1 MSVISRLKVWLT
13 ADTKEFEERL
23 NKSKRDVFG
32 VGEALD
38 DLKGRIGRAFT
49 VLAVVEAGRQ
59 LLDFG
64 MEVDKVR
71 EKVERLTGVDDSAL
85 AGEVKAV
92 ADVFETDYTEVLRT
106 ANTLHR
112 QMGVS
117 FEEAMGLI
125 RKGFAAG
132 LNDSGDFLDQLR
144 EYAPQFRS
152 AGVSAAGMVAVLQ
165 QATRDGIFSDKGLD
179 AVKEAML
186 RLREL
191 PTATRDAL
199 DGIGLSSREVETA
212 LREGTMTI
220 FDVIR
225 QVSEK
230 LNELPASSAA
240 VGTAIADIFGGP
252 GEDAGLAYL
261 QTLKD
266 IDTEHEIVT
275 TNLGKAQEE
284 LARSLARLSTVA
296 SDVFD
301 GIGETLT
308 ELKAKVATGWAMD
321 LEYWN
326 SDAINWFDRLGG
338 FAGLVPGFLKTWDN
352 RKKVEAARQQQ
363 LAEQEA
369 KTVEDTGQRIVD
381 VQKEIVQM
389 NEKTSASLERK
400 IELYEELSA
409 LQKTDVYSGEIGRL
423 QELYRDK
430 KEEENVRSVM
440 TMQERTVEQIQKK
453 VKAIE
458 GLMGTLSVYDTET
471 RAVYQNEVNRL
482 ERVIEK
488 MNEAV
493 NARVRAMSGEVPV
506 MTAQASVGFTGL
518 TSGENPLDLLPEKLE
533 MSTEALQPIAQEMID
548 MSNVINGAFGTMAT
562 GVGESIG
569 MLLSGTGDLQ
579 GFAALVGSTFADM
592 AIQVGQ
598 IAIQTGLAVAGI
610 KAALESLNPWVAV
623 AAGVALVALGTAVK
637 GALSDVASGS
647 NTFAGGTGISD
658 NTYDTRTGA
667 DAWDRESRTVDVNV
681 TGEFRLQGNTL
692 VAAVNRENRRK
703 GLTT

>member
-284 LARSLARLSTVA
+284 LARSLARLNTVA
-296 SDVFD
+296 SEVFD

-321 LEYWN
+321 LEYWG
-326 SDAINWFDRLGG
+326 SDALDWKDRL
-338 FAGLVPGFLKTWDN
+338 AGMFSPMKTMEN
-352 RKKVEAARQQQ
+352 RLKVEAARQQQ

-369 KTVEDTGQRIVD
+369 KAVEDAGKRIVD
-381 VQKEIVQM
+381 VQKEIEQT
-389 NEKTSASLERK
+389 NERTSASLERK

-409 LQKTDVYSGEIGRL
+409 LQKTGVYSGEIARL

-430 KEEENVRSVM
+430 TEEENVRSVM

-458 GLMGTLSVYDTET
+458 GLMGTLSVYDTAT

-482 ERVIEK
+482 EGVIEK

-598 IAIQTGLAVAGI
+598 IAIQTGIAAAGI
-610 KAALESLNPWVAV
+610 KAALSPPLNPFAAI

-637 GALSDVASGS
+637 GALSGVVSGS

>member
-23 NKSKRDVFG
+23 NKSKQDVFG

-64 MEVDKVR
+64 MEVDRVR

-284 LARSLARLSTVA
+284 LARSLARLNTVA

-301 GIGETLT
+301 GIGETMT

-326 SDAINWFDRLGG
+326 SDALDWKDRL
-338 FAGLVPGFLKTWDN
+338 AGMFSPMKTMEN
-352 RKKVEAARQQQ
+352 RLKVEAARHQQ

-369 KTVEDTGQRIVD
+369 KAVEDTGKRIVD
-381 VQKEIVQM
+381 VQKEIEQT
-389 NEKTSASLERK
+389 NERTSASLERK

-409 LQKTDVYSGEIGRL
+409 LQKTGVYSGEIARL

-430 KEEENVRSVM
+430 AEEENVRSVM

-471 RAVYQNEVNRL
+471 RAVYQNEVNQL

-506 MTAQASVGFTGL
+506 MTARASVGFTGL
-518 TSGENPLDLLPEKLE
+518 TSGEDPLDLLPEKLE
-533 MSTEALQPIAQEMID
+533 MCRDELQPIMKDMVE
-548 MSNVINGAFGTMAT
+548 MSNVVEGAFGSMAS
-562 GVGESIG
+562 GVGEGIG
-569 MLLSGTGDLQ
+569 LMIAGSDELE
-579 GFAALVGSTFADM
+579 GFASLVGATFGDM

-610 KAALESLNPWVAV
+610 KAALKSLNPWVAV

-637 GALSDVASGS
+637 GALSGVVSGS

>member
-64 MEVDKVR
+64 MEVDRVR

-199 DGIGLSSREVETA
+199 DGIGLSSREVEMA

-284 LARSLARLSTVA
+284 LARSLARLNTVA

-301 GIGETLT
+301 GIGETMT

-326 SDAINWFDRLGG
+326 SDALDWKDRL
-338 FAGLVPGFLKTWDN
+338 AGMFSPMKTMEN
-352 RKKVEAARQQQ
+352 RLKVEAARQQQ

-369 KTVEDTGQRIVD
+369 KAVEDAGKRIVD
-381 VQKEIVQM
+381 VQKEIEQT
-389 NEKTSASLERK
+389 NERTSASLERK

-409 LQKTDVYSGEIGRL
+409 LQKTGVYSGEIARL

-430 KEEENVRSVM
+430 AEEENVRSVM

-453 VKAIE
+453 VKAVE
-458 GLMGTLSVYDTET
+458 GLMGALSVYDTET

-482 ERVIEK
+482 EGVIEK

-493 NARVRAMSGEVPV
+493 NARVRAMSGEVTV

-579 GFAALVGSTFADM
+579 GFAAMVGNTFGDM

-598 IAIQTGLAVAGI
+598 IAIQTGIAVKGI
-610 KAALESLNPWVAV
+610 KAALESLNPWVAI

-637 GALSDVASGS
+637 GALSGVASGS

>member
-64 MEVDKVR
+64 MEVDRVR

-284 LARSLARLSTVA
+284 LARSLARLNTVA

-301 GIGETLT
+301 GIGETMT

-326 SDAINWFDRLGG
+326 SDALDWKDRL
-338 FAGLVPGFLKTWDN
+338 AGMFSPMKTMEN
-352 RKKVEAARQQQ
+352 RLKVEAARQQQ

-369 KTVEDTGQRIVD
+369 KAVEDAGKRIVD
-381 VQKEIVQM
+381 VQKEIEQT
-389 NEKTSASLERK
+389 NERTSASLERK

-409 LQKTDVYSGEIGRL
+409 LQKTGVYSGEIARL

-440 TMQERTVEQIQKK
+440 TMQERTVAQIQKK

-458 GLMGTLSVYDTET
+458 GLMGTLGVYDTET

-482 ERVIEK
+482 EGVIEK

-533 MSTEALQPIAQEMID
+533 MCRDELQPIMKDMVE
-548 MSNVINGAFGTMAT
+548 MSNVVEGAFGSMAS

-569 MLLSGTGDLQ
+569 LMIAGSDELE
-579 GFAALVGSTFADM
+579 GFASLVGATFGDM

-610 KAALESLNPWVAV
+610 KAALKSLNPWVAV

>member
-284 LARSLARLSTVA
+284 LARSLARLNTASTEVFEGINRQWTSMRTDLADWVA
-296 SDVFD
+296 TELEVWQSDEIGWFD
-301 GIGETLT
+301 KLFRVRDTSMMEVIRQKKDENRELIEQLRLQYQDKDELELLLDEYVQKSAERDNYFQETVKAIREELERRSAGVAALT
-308 ELKAKVATGWAMD
+308 ETVVIGSSSSVEKELTAEEKVF
-321 LEYWN
+321 
-326 SDAINWFDRLGG
+326 S
-338 FAGLVPGFLKTWDN
+338 
-352 RKKVEAARQQQ
+352 
-363 LAEQEA
+363 
-369 KTVEDTGQRIVD
+369 
-381 VQKEIVQM
+381 
-389 NEKTSASLERK
+389 
-400 IELYEELSA
+400 
-409 LQKTDVYSGEIGRL
+409 
-423 QELYRDK
+423 
-430 KEEENVRSVM
+430 
-440 TMQERTVEQIQKK
+440 MQERTVEQIQKK

-482 ERVIEK
+482 EGVIEK

-518 TSGENPLDLLPEKLE
+518 TSGENPLDLLQEKME
-533 MSTEALQPIAQEMID
+533 MSTEASQPIAQEMID
-548 MSNVINGAFGTMAT
+548 ISNVINGAFGTMAT

-579 GFAALVGSTFADM
+579 GFAAMVGNTFGDM

-598 IAIQTGLAVAGI
+598 IAIQTGIAVKGI
-610 KAALESLNPWVAV
+610 KAALESLNPWVAI

-637 GALSDVASGS
+637 GALSGVASGS

>member
-284 LARSLARLSTVA
+284 LARSLARLNTASTEVFEGINRQWTSMRTDLADWVA
-296 SDVFD
+296 TELEVWQSDEIGWFD
-301 GIGETLT
+301 KLFRVRDTSMMEVIRQKKDENRELIEQLRLQYQDKDELELLLDEYVQKSAERDNYFQETVNAIREELERRSAGVAALT
-308 ELKAKVATGWAMD
+308 ETVVVGSSSSVEKELTAEEKVF
-321 LEYWN
+321 
-326 SDAINWFDRLGG
+326 S
-338 FAGLVPGFLKTWDN
+338 
-352 RKKVEAARQQQ
+352 
-363 LAEQEA
+363 
-369 KTVEDTGQRIVD
+369 
-381 VQKEIVQM
+381 
-389 NEKTSASLERK
+389 
-400 IELYEELSA
+400 
-409 LQKTDVYSGEIGRL
+409 
-423 QELYRDK
+423 
-430 KEEENVRSVM
+430 
-440 TMQERTVEQIQKK
+440 MQERTVAQIQKK

-458 GLMGTLSVYDTET
+458 GLMGTLGVYDTET

-482 ERVIEK
+482 EGVIEK

-548 MSNVINGAFGTMAT
+548 ISNVINGAFVTMAT

-598 IAIQTGLAVAGI
+598 IAIQTGIAAAGI
-610 KAALESLNPWVAV
+610 KAALSPPLNPFAAI

-637 GALSDVASGS
+637 GALSGVVSGS

>member
-23 NKSKRDVFG
+23 NKSKQDVFG

-64 MEVDKVR
+64 MEVDRVR

-284 LARSLARLSTVA
+284 LARSLARLNTVA

-301 GIGETLT
+301 GIGETMT

-326 SDAINWFDRLGG
+326 SDALDWKDRL
-338 FAGLVPGFLKTWDN
+338 AGMFSPMKTMEN
-352 RKKVEAARQQQ
+352 RLKVEASRQQQ

-369 KTVEDTGQRIVD
+369 KAVEDAGKRIVD
-381 VQKEIVQM
+381 VQKEIEQT
-389 NEKTSASLERK
+389 NERTSASLERK

-409 LQKTDVYSGEIGRL
+409 LQKTGVYSGEIARL

-430 KEEENVRSVM
+430 AEEENVRSVM

-482 ERVIEK
+482 EGVIEK

-493 NARVRAMSGEVPV
+493 NARVRAMSGKVPV
-506 MTAQASVGFTGL
+506 MTAQASMGFTGL
-518 TSGENPLDLLPEKLE
+518 TSGENPLDLLQEKLE

-579 GFAALVGSTFADM
+579 GFAAMVGNTFGDM

-610 KAALESLNPWVAV
+610 KAALKSLNPWVAV

>member
-284 LARSLARLSTVA
+284 LARSLARLNTVA

-301 GIGETLT
+301 GIGETMT

-326 SDAINWFDRLGG
+326 SDALDWKDRL
-338 FAGLVPGFLKTWDN
+338 AGMFSPMKTMEN
-352 RKKVEAARQQQ
+352 RLKVEAARQQQ

-369 KTVEDTGQRIVD
+369 KAVEDTGKRIVD
-381 VQKEIVQM
+381 VQKEIEQT
-389 NEKTSASLERK
+389 NERTSASLERK

-409 LQKTDVYSGEIGRL
+409 LQKTGVYSGEIARL

-430 KEEENVRSVM
+430 AEEENVRSVM

-471 RAVYQNEVNRL
+471 RAVYQNEVNQL

-518 TSGENPLDLLPEKLE
+518 TSGENPLDLLQEKLE

-579 GFAALVGSTFADM
+579 GFAAMVGNTFGDM

-610 KAALESLNPWVAV
+610 KAALKSLNPWVAV

-637 GALSDVASGS
+637 GALSGVASGS

>member
-64 MEVDKVR
+64 MEVDRVR

-284 LARSLARLSTVA
+284 LARSLARLNTASTEVFEGINRQWTSMRTDLADWVA
-296 SDVFD
+296 TELEVWQSDEIGWFD
-301 GIGETLT
+301 KLFRVRDTSMMEVIRQKKDENRELIEQLRLQYQDKDELELLLDEYVQKSAERDNYFQETVKAIREELERRSAGVAALT
-308 ELKAKVATGWAMD
+308 ETVVVGSSSSVEKELTAEEKVF
-321 LEYWN
+321 
-326 SDAINWFDRLGG
+326 S
-338 FAGLVPGFLKTWDN
+338 
-352 RKKVEAARQQQ
+352 
-363 LAEQEA
+363 
-369 KTVEDTGQRIVD
+369 
-381 VQKEIVQM
+381 
-389 NEKTSASLERK
+389 
-400 IELYEELSA
+400 
-409 LQKTDVYSGEIGRL
+409 
-423 QELYRDK
+423 
-430 KEEENVRSVM
+430 
-440 TMQERTVEQIQKK
+440 MQERTVEQIQKK

-458 GLMGTLSVYDTET
+458 GLMGTLGVYDTET

-482 ERVIEK
+482 EGVIEK

-548 MSNVINGAFGTMAT
+548 ISNVINGAFGTMAT

-598 IAIQTGLAVAGI
+598 IAIQTGIAAAGI
-610 KAALESLNPWVAV
+610 KAALSPPLNPFAAI

-637 GALSDVASGS
+637 GALSGVVSGS

>member
-23 NKSKRDVFG
+23 NKSKQDVFG

-284 LARSLARLSTVA
+284 LARSLARLNTASTEVFEGINRQWTSMRTDLADWVA
-296 SDVFD
+296 TELEVWQSDEIGWFD
-301 GIGETLT
+301 KLFRVRDTSMMEVIRQKKDENRELIEQLRLQYQDKDELELLLDEYVQKSAERDNYFQETVKAIREELERRSAGVAALT
-308 ELKAKVATGWAMD
+308 ETVVVGSSSSVEKELTAEEKVF
-321 LEYWN
+321 
-326 SDAINWFDRLGG
+326 S
-338 FAGLVPGFLKTWDN
+338 
-352 RKKVEAARQQQ
+352 
-363 LAEQEA
+363 
-369 KTVEDTGQRIVD
+369 
-381 VQKEIVQM
+381 
-389 NEKTSASLERK
+389 
-400 IELYEELSA
+400 
-409 LQKTDVYSGEIGRL
+409 
-423 QELYRDK
+423 
-430 KEEENVRSVM
+430 
-440 TMQERTVEQIQKK
+440 MQERTVEQIQKK

-471 RAVYQNEVNRL
+471 RAVYQNEVNQL

-579 GFAALVGSTFADM
+579 GFAAMVGSTFADM

-598 IAIQTGLAVAGI
+598 IAIQTGIAVKGI
-610 KAALESLNPWVAV
+610 KAALESLNPWVAI

-637 GALSDVASGS
+637 GALSGVASGS

>member
-23 NKSKRDVFG
+23 NKSKQDVFG

-64 MEVDKVR
+64 MEVDRVR

-230 LNELPASSAA
+230 LNELPSSSAA

-284 LARSLARLSTVA
+284 LARSLARLNTASTEVFEGINRQWTSMRTDLADWVA
-296 SDVFD
+296 TELEVWQSDEIGWFD
-301 GIGETLT
+301 KLFRVRDTSMMEVIRQKKDENRELIEQLRLQYQDKDELELLLDEYVQKSAERDNYFQETVKAIREELERRSAGVAALT
-308 ELKAKVATGWAMD
+308 ETVVVGSSSSVEKELTAEEKVF
-321 LEYWN
+321 
-326 SDAINWFDRLGG
+326 S
-338 FAGLVPGFLKTWDN
+338 
-352 RKKVEAARQQQ
+352 
-363 LAEQEA
+363 
-369 KTVEDTGQRIVD
+369 
-381 VQKEIVQM
+381 
-389 NEKTSASLERK
+389 
-400 IELYEELSA
+400 
-409 LQKTDVYSGEIGRL
+409 
-423 QELYRDK
+423 
-430 KEEENVRSVM
+430 
-440 TMQERTVEQIQKK
+440 MQERTVEQIQKK

-482 ERVIEK
+482 EGVIEK

-518 TSGENPLDLLPEKLE
+518 TSGENPLDLLQEKLE

-548 MSNVINGAFGTMAT
+548 ISNVINGAFVTMAT

-598 IAIQTGLAVAGI
+598 IAIQTGIAAAGI
-610 KAALESLNPWVAV
+610 KAALSPPLNPFAAI

-637 GALSDVASGS
+637 GALSGVVSGS